1 MNNYLWNMFTNI
13 KNGQL
18 IKRTFIL
25 QRKTKIC
32 EQFLRILWDEGF
44 ILGYKTVQTNKDQ
57 LKIFLKYKN
66 GTPVINS
73 LKLIS
78 KPGLRV
84 YYSVKQLW
92 KFNSTEGILILS
104 TNKGVLSI
112 NECKKKKVGG
122 EPFVIVK

>member
-1 MNNYLWNMFTNI
+1 MKNHLPNMIANL

-18 IKRTFIL
+18 AHKSFVYQSKKKVCESIL
-25 QRKTKIC
+25 NV
-32 EQFLRILWDEGF
+32 LWDEGF
-44 ILGYKTVQTNKDQ
+44 ILGYRVSKTNPYF